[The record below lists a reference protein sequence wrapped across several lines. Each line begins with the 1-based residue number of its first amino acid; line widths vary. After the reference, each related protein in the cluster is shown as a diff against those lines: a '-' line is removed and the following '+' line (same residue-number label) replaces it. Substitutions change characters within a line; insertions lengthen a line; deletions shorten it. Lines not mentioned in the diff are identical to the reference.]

1 MQADAAQLASAAQQ
15 SQDVAAASA
24 SFARGFDFDM
34 TRELGNNFLTLSQLY
49 TNVLATSAGVAAY
62 YAQPRI
68 VLIST
73 RLVLLCQL
81 GRYPLWHAH
90 EFTQQ
95 QLLGRFEP
103 EPVADLAMYLR
114 Q

>member
-1 MQADAAQLASAAQQ
+1 MNISFEIPKDIEQEIGSNGADLNRDAKEVYLMEQYRQAKITHRQLQEA
-15 SQDVAAASA
+15 
-24 SFARGFDFDM
+24 
-34 TRELGNNFLTLSQLY
+34 LG
-49 TNVLATSAGVAAY
+49 
-62 YAQPRI
+62 
-68 VLIST
+68 LI
-73 RLVLLCQL
+73 LLCQL

>member
-1 MQADAAQLASAAQQ
+1 MSSTTTLRSDT
-15 SQDVAAASA
+15 
-24 SFARGFDFDM
+24 ARTGTNPNFPINTNPWRKYVSVD
-34 TRELGNNFLTLSQLY
+34 LGTTVIGGQTFNRP
-49 TNVLATSAGVAAY
+49 VRAGVLVVENWLFNAG
-62 YAQPRI
+62 PH
-68 VLIST
+68 
-73 RLVLLCQL
+73 LVLLCQL